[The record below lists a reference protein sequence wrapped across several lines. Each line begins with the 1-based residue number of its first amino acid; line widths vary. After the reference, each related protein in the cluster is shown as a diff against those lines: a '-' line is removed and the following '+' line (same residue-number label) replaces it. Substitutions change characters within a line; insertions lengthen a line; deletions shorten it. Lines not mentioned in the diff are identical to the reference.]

1 MKQTLKNHYQRKV
14 AIAALCLL
22 TFSISA
28 QERYSFH
35 CQEYISTDNNRAP
48 QTNFSYDTAKNLFA
62 IKSSGTNNVAFK
74 MSSEADGKYYIPNDN
89 YWFVIA
95 AKNVNTTLSDSRVWW
110 FNGYCNGGQSPTK
123 VFTNS
128 DATQLLMWNIKS
140 SGSMGTNMDFTQQQ
154 IVISS
159 HNNEFIHAIGLT
171 SSIGKGTI
179 TDVNYYAPYEIA
191 GKYPKLIASMGYNN
205 TTLTTKLISKT
216 DSLLTIAESKL
227 NGKINNTKALDS
239 LKKAQEEVKV
249 NRDTISANNY
259 ASAFSLYQ
267 KIDGTLLYFD
277 NNNHNV
283 SYTKTDNGING
294 VYDSLNVKIV
304 FYSDGIVR
312 VYKSYLPEEKKTSL
326 SVVKHPESGLSLTY
340 KDEGDSVEISS
351 SLMRVV
357 YTMKTAHVS
366 IYKNKGENIV
376 NENSFS
382 MNPMM
387 DGKNN
392 SFQIR
397 QTFTLN
403 PDEDIYGMGQ
413 IQNGL
418 LSQRNVT
425 YSNMSEGNRTVFI
438 PYFQS
443 TRGYSVFWDNYSPTT
458 FTDNSTSTSFQS
470 TGTEIDYYV
479 ISGVNNDSVLR
490 GMRTLTGNCPMPS
503 LWNFGLYQ
511 SKERYQSASEVM
523 NVVQKYRS
531 LKVPLDCII
540 QDWQYW
546 GDNAHWNAMSFLN
559 INYSTYASMI
569 NYVHTHNAKFMISI
583 WANFGPKTGQYS
595 ELNNLGRLIPV
606 STYPTNEGVLPYD
619 CYSSTARDIYWKYLY
634 KGLVSKGI
642 DAYWMDSSEPDYFG
656 NGTTDYDYLSENGAT
671 WRSMRNAFPLCHVSG
686 VYDHHRAQT
695 DLAAKRVSILTR
707 SAFAGQQRYGAN
719 TWNGD
724 VSASWEALA
733 NLIPAAC
740 NFSVTGIPYWNSD
753 IGGFFTDN
761 YTGINDTKYRSLYCR
776 WVQFGTFCPMMRFHG
791 TTIPREIYQFGTK
804 GDSKGDYDRILKYIL
819 IRYRMLP
826 YLYSTA
832 WNITTKG
839 ETFMQALPIAYGN
852 DINCRKITDEFMFG
866 KSFLVAP
873 VVKDNAISRSVYL
886 PADNK
891 WIDFWT
897 GITTNGGTTIDR
909 STPSDIIPLYVP
921 AGTILPWGPDVQYST
936 EKQWDSLEVRIYPGN
951 DGSFTLYEDENDSY
965 NYEKGQFTEIPFIWN
980 EASRTLTIG
989 KRNGYFTGMLNER
1002 VFNIVL
1008 VTDKNGYG
1016 DSHAKIFDATV
1027 KYNGNLTSVSFAS
1040 DGLMTVN
1047 APSDNLT
1054 IHVNKNKV
1062 SIMSSE
1068 NQNIK
1073 IYDIRGSLIKNIY
1086 LTKDI
1091 SRTISMP
1098 PGIYIAGHKKFVVF

>member
-140 SGSMGTNMDFTQQQ
+140 SGSMGTNMDFTQQK

-294 VYDSLNVKIV
+294 VYDSLHVKIV
-304 FYSDGIVR
+304 FYTDGIVR

-382 MNPMM
+382 MNPMKI
-387 DGKNN
+387 G
-392 SFQIR
+392 R
-397 QTFTLN
+397 
-403 PDEDIYGMGQ
+403 
-413 IQNGL
+413 
-418 LSQRNVT
+418 
-425 YSNMSEGNRTVFI
+425 
-438 PYFQS
+438 
-443 TRGYSVFWDNYSPTT
+443 
-458 FTDNSTSTSFQS
+458 
-470 TGTEIDYYV
+470 
-479 ISGVNNDSVLR
+479 
-490 GMRTLTGNCPMPS
+490 
-503 LWNFGLYQ
+503 
-511 SKERYQSASEVM
+511 
-523 NVVQKYRS
+523 
-531 LKVPLDCII
+531 
-540 QDWQYW
+540 
-546 GDNAHWNAMSFLN
+546 AH
-559 INYSTYASMI
+559 
-569 NYVHTHNAKFMISI
+569 V
-583 WANFGPKTGQYS
+583 
-595 ELNNLGRLIPV
+595 
-606 STYPTNEGVLPYD
+606 
-619 CYSSTARDIYWKYLY
+619 
-634 KGLVSKGI
+634 
-642 DAYWMDSSEPDYFG
+642 
-656 NGTTDYDYLSENGAT
+656 
-671 WRSMRNAFPLCHVSG
+671 
-686 VYDHHRAQT
+686 
-695 DLAAKRVSILTR
+695 
-707 SAFAGQQRYGAN
+707 
-719 TWNGD
+719 
-724 VSASWEALA
+724 
-733 NLIPAAC
+733 
-740 NFSVTGIPYWNSD
+740 
-753 IGGFFTDN
+753 
-761 YTGINDTKYRSLYCR
+761 
-776 WVQFGTFCPMMRFHG
+776 
-791 TTIPREIYQFGTK
+791 
-804 GDSKGDYDRILKYIL
+804 
-819 IRYRMLP
+819 
-826 YLYSTA
+826 
-832 WNITTKG
+832 
-839 ETFMQALPIAYGN
+839 
-852 DINCRKITDEFMFG
+852 
-866 KSFLVAP
+866 
-873 VVKDNAISRSVYL
+873 
-886 PADNK
+886 
-891 WIDFWT
+891 
-897 GITTNGGTTIDR
+897 
-909 STPSDIIPLYVP
+909 
-921 AGTILPWGPDVQYST
+921 
-936 EKQWDSLEVRIYPGN
+936 
-951 DGSFTLYEDENDSY
+951 
-965 NYEKGQFTEIPFIWN
+965 
-980 EASRTLTIG
+980 
-989 KRNGYFTGMLNER
+989 
-1002 VFNIVL
+1002 
-1008 VTDKNGYG
+1008 
-1016 DSHAKIFDATV
+1016 
-1027 KYNGNLTSVSFAS
+1027 
-1040 DGLMTVN
+1040 
-1047 APSDNLT
+1047 
-1054 IHVNKNKV
+1054 
-1062 SIMSSE
+1062 
-1068 NQNIK
+1068 
-1073 IYDIRGSLIKNIY
+1073 
-1086 LTKDI
+1086 
-1091 SRTISMP
+1091 
-1098 PGIYIAGHKKFVVF
+1098 